1 MPDDKGL
8 RSKILGVF
16 FENESSREKKAD
28 SDSDDRDVSGVAAE
42 KSAADIVAEL
52 AMQGGRGAPGAASRP
67 VSPMAA
73 RAPAPSSSGGS
84 AATAAPANVDF
95 DSVFKNAGMD
105 AGELDRVRKAEE
117 LLKGLP
123 EATPHE
129 VKKQI
134 VEASLKAFGFEVGKI
149 AMAAQ
154 NQMKAVETFVKV
166 NEQQTAKAIT
176 DATNKIGQLEEQII
190 NLRVDIDKRAQ
201 SLAAVASAADVR
213 RSQVQKVLEFFN
225 VQPPAAAPKA

>member
-8 RSKILGVF
+8 GSKILGVF
-16 FENESSREKKAD
+16 FENDSPKAETG
-28 SDSDDRDVSGVAAE
+28 SDGDADAGSGEAGE

-52 AMQGGRGAPGAASRP
+52 AMQRGKGAPGSPLRPASPAA
-67 VSPMAA
+67 V
-73 RAPAPSSSGGS
+73 RAPAAAMAGGS
-84 AATAAPANVDF
+84 AVAPANVDF

-149 AMAAQ
+149 ASAAQ
-154 NQMKAVETFVKV
+154 NQLKAVETFVKV

-190 NLRVDIDKRAQ
+190 NLRVDIDKRTQ
-201 SLAAVASAADVR
+201 TLGAVASAADVR

>member
-8 RSKILGVF
+8 GSKILGVF
-16 FENESSREKKAD
+16 FENDSSKAEAA
-28 SDSDDRDVSGVAAE
+28 SDGDEDAGSGERGE

-52 AMQGGRGAPGAASRP
+52 AMQRGKGAPGSPLRP
-67 VSPMAA
+67 MSPAAA
-73 RAPAPSSSGGS
+73 RVPGAAMAGGS
-84 AATAAPANVDF
+84 AAAAVAPANVDF
-95 DSVFKNAGMD
+95 DSVFKSAGMD
-105 AGELDRVRKAEE
+105 AAELDRVRKAEE

-149 AMAAQ
+149 ASAAQ
-154 NQMKAVETFVKV
+154 NQLKAVETFVKV

-190 NLRVDIDKRAQ
+190 NLRVDIDKRTQ
-201 SLAAVASAADVR
+201 TLGAVASAADVR